1 MTGTAGALV
10 ARLQQVAVR
19 LRCVQWAWTRRA
31 ALLDVLV
38 AAITTGIEIGLVAD
52 GSLGVSVSAVLLTV
66 LAGAVLTL
74 RRRFPLL
81 VLGSTGALT
90 AVLVVTHAY
99 PGGAP
104 VIVAMYTVAELRER
118 RLSVAALV
126 PTAVLL
132 QVGSVSS
139 PPIAIGA
146 WALGAY
152 VQTRHRY
159 TAAVEERAAQ
169 LERERDQLSQIAA
182 QRERASIAREL
193 HDIVAHSVTVMLLG
207 ARGARDVLRTSPEA
221 AEDVLRGVET
231 SAEQSI
237 AELRRILAVLRSP
250 EHAADVRPAPV
261 LADLGELIANY
272 RTAGLPVE
280 LRIQGPQRPLP
291 GGVELSV
298 YRIVEEALTNVL
310 KHARPGAVM
319 VELRFHGSVLEV
331 TIEDNGATP
340 AAEPPAGGSGHG
352 ILGMRERVA
361 ALSGEF
367 EARQRVGGGFRVG
380 ARLPIGTAVIGD
392 APIDTAAVSDAAVGG
407 AAVSGAAVGGAAV
420 GGAA

>member
-1 MTGTAGALV
+1 MTGMAGALV
-10 ARLQQVAVR
+10 AQLRQAAVR
-19 LRCVQWAWTRRA
+19 LPCVQWAWVRRA
-31 ALLDVLV
+31 GLLDVLV
-38 AAITTGIEIGLVAD
+38 AVITTGIEIGLLAD

-66 LAGAVLTL
+66 LAGAFLTL

-90 AVLVVTHAY
+90 AVLVVTHSY

-159 TAAVEERAAQ
+159 TAALEERAAQ
-169 LERERDQLSQIAA
+169 LERERDQLNQIAA
-182 QRERASIAREL
+182 QQERASIAREL

-221 AEDVLRGVET
+221 AEDVLRGVEA

-250 EHAADVRPAPV
+250 DQVAQVRPAPA
-261 LADLGELIANY
+261 LADLAELIADY

-280 LRIQGPQRPLP
+280 MQIQGPRRPLP
-291 GGVELSV
+291 SGVELSV
-298 YRIVEEALTNVL
+298 YRIVEEALTNAL
-310 KHARPGAVM
+310 KHGSPHAVV
-319 VELRFHGSVLEV
+319 VELRFDGSTLEV
-331 TIEDNGATP
+331 TIEDDGTGPEAKRA
-340 AAEPPAGGSGHG
+340 AAERPAGESGHG
-352 ILGMRERVA
+352 IPGMRERVA
-361 ALSGEF
+361 ALGGVF
-367 EARQRVGGGFRVG
+367 EARDRAGGGFRVG
-380 ARLPIGTAVIGD
+380 ARLPI
-392 APIDTAAVSDAAVGG
+392 DAA
-407 AAVSGAAVGGAAV
+407 AISGAAISGAA
-420 GGAA
+420 